1 MGGDS
6 KREYLGAIRER
17 YRGAS
22 KAEKGLMLQE
32 FCAVC
37 TYHRKHAI
45 RLLRGKERVGRKKSG
60 PSRLYDAQELILAL
74 KRLWLA
80 TDQMC
85 SKKLVAAIPL
95 WLPAYEEQYG
105 RLSEPTN
112 RQLRRISAAT
122 IDRLLKPLRLK
133 HKRRGLHGTK
143 PGSLLKNIIPLKPRY
158 NKVTKPGYL
167 EADTVAHGGDSVEG
181 SFVWSLTLTDV
192 YSAWTEN
199 RATWN
204 RGATGVVAQ
213 IKTIEQTLPFPIT
226 AFACDNGSEFLN
238 HHLWRYF
245 TDPAKRHRPVRFS
258 RTRPYHKNDN
268 ARVEQKNW
276 THVRQLLGY
285 DRLDKA
291 ELVPLINDL
300 YQTWSLWQNYFCPTF
315 KLVAKIKVNSK
326 YQKTYQPPQT
336 PCQRL
341 LDYAKLESPQ
351 RERLQHTFQTL
362 NPFHLK
368 KKIDQ
373 QLKDIFLQLR

>member
-1 MGGDS
+1 MGRDS
-6 KREYLGAIRER
+6 KREYLRAIGER
-17 YRGAS
+17 YRRAS
-22 KAEKGLMLQE
+22 KEEKGLMLRE

-37 TYHRKHAI
+37 SYHRKHAI
-45 RLLRGKERVGRKKSG
+45 RLLNGKKRVGKKKSG
-60 PSRLYDAQELILAL
+60 PSRRYAGDEMILAL

-95 WLPAYEEQYG
+95 WLPSYEQRYG
-105 RLSEPTN
+105 RLSESTR
-112 RQLRRISAAT
+112 RQLCQISAAT
-122 IDRLLKPLRLK
+122 IDRLLKPLRPK
-133 HKRRGLHGTK
+133 YRRKGLHGTK

-158 NKVTKPGYL
+158 DKVGKPGYL

-181 SFVWSLTLTDV
+181 SFVWSLTPTDV
-192 YSAWTEN
+192 YSGWTEN

-213 IKTIEQTLPFPIT
+213 IKAIEQALPFPIT

-238 HHLWRYF
+238 YNLWRYF
-245 TDPAKRHRPVRFS
+245 TDPAKRQRPVRFS

-291 ELVPLINDL
+291 ELIPLINDL

-315 KLVAKIKVNSK
+315 KLIAKIKVNSK
-326 YQKTYQPPQT
+326 YQKTYHSPQT
-336 PCQRL
+336 PCRRL
-341 LDYAKLESPQ
+341 LDYTDLAGTEKQ
-351 RERLQHTFQTL
+351 RLQNTFRTL
-362 NPFHLK
+362 NPFQLK
-368 KKIDQ
+368 KRIDQ
-373 QLKDIFLQLR
+373 QLKEIFLLLR